1 MHYCALTIA
10 GSDPSGG
17 AGLQADLKVFQQHQV
32 YGTSVVTLIT
42 VQNTQT
48 VSRVSLLEPELVAEQ
63 FVAVTSDLPIAAV
76 KTGALGSAE
85 TVSTVAHC
93 LESLNVPLIVDPVMV
108 STHGEVLLQ
117 RDAQQVLI
125 SKLIP
130 QALLLTPNISEAEL
144 LSGISITSIETA
156 KSAAKQILAFGAKNV
171 LIKGGHVDG
180 DQAIDILVGAAG
192 YQEFTVE
199 KLVTKNTHGSGCVL
213 SAAITAH
220 LAKGIDL
227 LSAISAAKTFVT
239 EGIRTAPVMTDG
251 YGPLNLF
258 TRTH

>member
-1 MHYCALTIA
+1 MHRCALTIA

-17 AGLQADLKVFQQHQV
+17 AGLQADLKTFHQHRV

-48 VSRVSLLEPELVAEQ
+48 VSRVSLLAPDLVAEQ
-63 FVAVTSDLPIAAV
+63 FNAVTSDLPIAAV
-76 KTGALGSAE
+76 KTGALGSTDIVL
-85 TVSTVAHC
+85 TVSQC
-93 LESLNVPLIVDPVMV
+93 LELLNLPLVVDPVIV

-117 RDAQQVLI
+117 QDAQQALI
-125 SKLIP
+125 KKLLP

-144 LSGISITSIETA
+144 LSGITITSIQTA
-156 KSAAKQILAFGAKNV
+156 KSAGEKILSLGAQNV
-171 LIKGGHVDG
+171 LIKGGHIEG
-180 DQAIDILVGAAG
+180 NEALDILVGAAG
-192 YQEFTVE
+192 YQEFTGE

-220 LAKGIDL
+220 LANGRDL
-227 LSAISAAKTFVT
+227 LSAIRSAKTFVS
-239 EGIRTAPVMTDG
+239 EGIRTAPIMTDG

-258 TRTH
+258 TRT